1 MELTVP
7 GQPHVGPARAARG
20 GPGRGGP
27 GRGDRGSGLLGTA
40 LTLIHTGQAPTR
52 SALTAGLGVTR
63 ATAGAV
69 AAELRDLGLIEVD
82 TGPRGGAQG
91 QRAGGTG
98 LVLQ

>member
-7 GQPHVGPARAARG
+7 GHPDAGRARAPRG

-27 GRGDRGSGLLGTA
+27 GRGDRGSGLPGAA

-52 SALTAGLGVTR
+52 SALTTALRVTR

-82 TGPRGGAQG
+82 TGPPGGVGAQP
-91 QRAGGTG
+91 
-98 LVLQ
+98 V